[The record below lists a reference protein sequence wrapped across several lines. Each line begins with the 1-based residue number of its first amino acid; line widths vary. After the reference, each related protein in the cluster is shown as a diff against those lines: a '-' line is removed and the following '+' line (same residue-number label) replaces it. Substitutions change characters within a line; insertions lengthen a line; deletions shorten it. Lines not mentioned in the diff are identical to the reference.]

1 MTKKKRLAL
10 VRAAQKA
17 AERAAAERAAAHRWQ
32 LSPREIAM
40 QKMLGVKTA

>member
-10 VRAAQKA
+10 ARAAQKA
-17 AERAAAERAAAHRWQ
+17 ARAAAERAAAHKWQ